1 MAEQRIGIQ
10 ASEAPPPASEQVH
23 LPGPSLLPVIVAFGI
38 TLAITGVVLS
48 IELCVLG
55 LIITIGACIKWIVE
69 TRQEIAELPLDH
81 D

>member
-1 MAEQRIGIQ
+1 MAEERVSAG
-10 ASEAPPPASEQVH
+10 EAPPPASEQVH

-38 TLAITGVVLS
+38 TLAVTGVVLS

-55 LIITIGACIKWIVE
+55 LIITIGACIKWIAE
-69 TRQEIAELPLDH
+69 TRSEIAELPLDH